1 MVSRGVPD
9 YEYHSF
15 RQELA
20 KHEKNWCPDWDPLQ
34 IAAKEDLPGPAI
46 LAKVPAQKALE

>member
-1 MVSRGVPD
+1 MVSRDVPY

-20 KHEKNWCPDWDPLQ
+20 RHEKNWCPDWDPLQ
-34 IAAKEDLPGPAI
+34 IAPKEDVPGPAI